1 MPSAKSPAAPPAPV
15 KSSKIKV
22 LIVDDSQT
30 IRNLLSQILSK
41 DPAFEVV
48 GLAEKPS
55 QVEDLIKK
63 NRPDVITL
71 DIHMP
76 EMDGVTLLKK
86 LHPLY
91 KIPTVMISS
100 ISKEEGPQVL
110 QALESGAVDY
120 IQKPQMSNMTEAA
133 ETLRERLK
141 IAAKA
146 KVTTTIRAKK
156 STQHHSFDFD
166 NVILMGASTGGT
178 EALRVVLEGL
188 PAKIPPI
195 LIVQHIPP
203 VFSAAFAQR
212 LNELCPFEVREAQN
226 GDEVKP
232 NLVLIAPGGK
242 QMKVKPTNGKL
253 VVEINDDG
261 PVNRHKPSVDYMFR
275 TASEAGL
282 KKMVAVILTGM
293 GADGAREMKR
303 LRDLGTRTIAQ
314 NEATCVVYGMPRE
327 AAAKG
332 GVEFVLPLEDIAQKI
347 SSLCETSKS
356 SQTKKSA

>member
-1 MPSAKSPAAPPAPV
+1 
-15 KSSKIKV
+15 
-22 LIVDDSQT
+22 
-30 IRNLLSQILSK
+30 
-41 DPAFEVV
+41 
-48 GLAEKPS
+48 
-55 QVEDLIKK
+55 
-63 NRPDVITL
+63 
-71 DIHMP
+71 MP

-86 LHPLY
+86 IHPLY

-120 IQKPQMSNMTEAA
+120 IQKPQMSNMAEAA
-133 ETLRERLK
+133 ETIRERLK

-146 KVTTTIRAKK
+146 KITKSHRIKK
-156 STQHHSFDFD
+156 ASLNHSFDFD
-166 NVILMGASTGGT
+166 NLILMGASTGGT

-212 LNELCPFEVREAQN
+212 LNELCPFEVREAKD

-232 NLVLIAPGGK
+232 NQVLIAPGGK
-242 QMKVKPTNGKL
+242 QMKVRPANNKL
-253 VVEINDDG
+253 VIQINDDA
-261 PVNRHKPSVDYMFR
+261 PVNRHKPSVDYMFK

-282 KKMVAVILTGM
+282 KKIVSVILTGM

-303 LRDLGTRTIAQ
+303 LRDFGARTIAQ
-314 NEATCVVYGMPRE
+314 DEETSVVYGMPRE
-327 AAAKG
+327 AAANG
-332 GVEFVLPLEDIAQKI
+332 GAEFVMPLEDIAEKI
-347 SSLCETSKS
+347 ASLCDITTQIS
-356 SQTKKSA
+356 TTNHPKKTA